1 MDGYRESMT
10 APRLFNHLYILAT
23 IALAVY
29 SQMIIR
35 WRVGLAGGLPAG
47 LGGKVVFLWSVL
59 AQPWTISAIVATF
72 LSGCCWMLAMSKFE
86 ISYAYPW
93 VSLNFVLVL
102 VLAALIFHETLTPWK
117 IAGCLFIILGV
128 CCISRSS

>member
-1 MDGYRESMT
+1 M
-10 APRLFNHLYILAT
+10 NHAYILAT

-29 SQMIIR
+29 SQMIMR
-35 WRVGLAGGLPAG
+35 WRVGLAGTLPGGFAG
-47 LGGKVVFLWSVL
+47 KITFIWSVL

-93 VSLNFVLVL
+93 VSLNFVLVIL
-102 VLAALIFHETLTPWK
+102 LAMLFFNETLSPWK
-117 IAGCLFIILGV
+117 IVGCLFIIAGIFCV
-128 CCISRSS
+128 SRGS